1 MILYIAIAVALII
14 NIINPRI
21 LWRIDSWKYK
31 NASKAEPSP
40 LYLFLCRGLSLLGVV
55 ILIMAVYFRPMNL
68 TDLVDRNS
76 KLRITQQYM
85 GVKNGEPYIDSEG
98 YNELSEEQLESIFT
112 LFQQYTYQRTYD
124 TLFSDGSLSNLGER
138 MIIFFVYEDDELV
151 NTLIVSDTGRI
162 SVNDKSYIMQ
172 NSPELIRRVS
182 EII

>member
-68 TDLVDRNS
+68 TDLVDWNS

-85 GVKNGEPYIDSEG
+85 GGKKR
-98 YNELSEEQLESIFT
+98 
-112 LFQQYTYQRTYD
+112 RTIYR
-124 TLFSDGSLSNLGER
+124 F
-138 MIIFFVYEDDELV
+138 
-151 NTLIVSDTGRI
+151 
-162 SVNDKSYIMQ
+162 
-172 NSPELIRRVS
+172 RRL
-182 EII
+182 